1 MFDFFQEFTEFI
13 NSVCYWGNYA
23 IDNLMLFLNTARH
36 VFLDYSVMSSFHMA
50 WPYAWL
56 FGSSL
61 AFGTYKLIRRG
72 W

>member
-23 IDNLMLFLNTARH
+23 IDNLMLFLNSAYH
-36 VFLDYSVMSSFHMA
+36 VFIDFRVLGNFGMA
-50 WPYAWL
+50 FPFSWL

-61 AFGTYKLIRRG
+61 AFGTYRLIRRG